1 MGRLLKKKTESQ
13 LQKKKLKMKAT
24 QDENTETPS
33 AENVSRTTGSLIV
46 SQAEKVSRDSSTSRS
61 VARPVK
67 KTAVAKGLEF
77 FQEARVELEK
87 VVWPSKPQTIASTGV
102 VIVIVMI
109 LSFFL
114 GIADALLRWVVQL
127 ALN

>member
-1 MGRLLKKKTESQ
+1 MGRLLKKKTENQ
-13 LQKKKLKMKAT
+13 LQKKKLKIKAT
-24 QDENTETPS
+24 QDENAETPS
-33 AENVSRTTGSLIV
+33 AEVKSRKSGEISIAQT
-46 SQAEKVSRDSSTSRS
+46 EKASKDPSASRS

-77 FQEARVELEK
+77 FQEARAELLK
-87 VVWPSKPQTIASTGV
+87 VVWPSRTQAMASTGV
-102 VIVIVMI
+102 VIVLVII

-114 GIADALLRWVVQL
+114 GIADAVLTRLVQL